1 MFLIRFKKQFK
12 IKYTIILNNKK
23 VADFERYKNEIKNN
37 QIKFMIYSVGKEY
50 GDLNM
55 AKSLCLDDLYEAYQA
70 LVLFNEI
77 SNK

>member
-1 MFLIRFKKQFK
+1 MFLIHFKKQFK
-12 IKYTIILNNKK
+12 IKYTIILNNKR
-23 VADFERYKNEIKNN
+23 VADLERYKNEIKNN

-50 GDLNM
+50 GDLPM